1 MKIFKKLVPVVLFL
15 VIALLTVCFR
25 SIPKGKTW
33 KNFKVLYVS
42 NTVPAATVE
51 KALSIAGIAEFVD
64 LKNQNA
70 PIMLA
75 KDSIEAAMLKIDIL
89 ESENKYLFDRQNYF
103 YDSKGEYL
111 LYYIPDIYENRIN
124 QVISEL
130 KKQGIP
136 AGIDSSLS
144 YLWVL
149 PALITLLAFIL
160 IFFSKDKSF
169 YITSVIMPCIYV
181 FCNAFYSCTIA
192 AIILILCIY
201 LISNIHSR
209 QGAVKKLLKNY
220 ILPAALVISAA
231 AAFSSSFLCGFFYLL
246 TSAGTL
252 CGMFTAQNLNAFK
265 IRRSDFTPVFIRPAK
280 MVSPYAGKAKIVMP
294 LVLVFSVLVIAYFA
308 LGSLSIINTKTDSA
322 LLLPGKASE
331 QDSRLPDL
339 DSFYRWNWNVRTKPY
354 KSLNVENPEDLNTVT
369 YPRYEVKDGIIVPYM
384 QTLKYDQSFKKS
396 VYDSIDNL
404 DFYSIESVIKQQGND
419 FNAGYTNSASYSVSI
434 FSIIMMIICFT
445 MLLFIYFYAMI
456 GKGGRK

>member
-1 MKIFKKLVPVVLFL
+1 MKIFKKLVPVFLFL

-51 KALSIAGIAEFVD
+51 KALSMAGIAEFVD

-111 LYYIPDIYENRIN
+111 LYYIPDIYENHIN

-130 KKQGIP
+130 KKQGIT

-169 YITSVIMPCIYV
+169 YTISVIMPCIYV
-181 FCNAFYSCTIA
+181 FCNAFYSCAIA

-209 QGAVKKLLKNY
+209 KGALKKLLKNF
-220 ILPAALVISAA
+220 ILPAALAISAA

-246 TSAGTL
+246 TIAGTL
-252 CGMFTAQNLNAFK
+252 CGMLTAKNLNAFK
-265 IRRSDFTPVFIRPAK
+265 IRSSGFTPVFIRPAK

-294 LVLVFSVLVIAYFA
+294 LVLVFSVLIIAYFA

-354 KSLNVENPEDLNTVT
+354 KSLNVENPEELNTVT

-419 FNAGYTNSASYSVSI
+419 FNAGYTNSASYSISI

-445 MLLFIYFYAMI
+445 MLLFIYFSAMI

>member
-1 MKIFKKLVPVVLFL
+1 MKIFKKLVPVLLFL

-25 SIPKGKTW
+25 SIPKGKNW

-42 NTVPAATVE
+42 NTVPQQTVE
-51 KALSIAGIAEFVD
+51 KALASAGILEYVD

-75 KDSIEAAMLKIDIL
+75 KDSIEAAMLKINIL
-89 ESENKYLFDRQNYF
+89 ENENKYLFDRQNYF

-111 LYYIPDIYENRIN
+111 LYYIPDSYENNLN

-130 KKQGIP
+130 KKLGIT

-160 IFFSKDKSF
+160 IFFSKDKVF
-169 YITSVIMPCIYV
+169 FAISVVMPCLYV
-181 FCNAFYSCTIA
+181 FCNAFYSCAIA
-192 AIILILCIY
+192 TIILILCIY
-201 LISNIHSR
+201 LISNIYSR
-209 QGAVKKLLKNY
+209 QGALKKLIKNY
-220 ILPAALVISAA
+220 ILPVALAISVA
-231 AAFSSSFLCGFFYLL
+231 AAFSSSFLCGFFYVL
-246 TSAGTL
+246 TIAGTL
-252 CGMFTAQNLNAFK
+252 CAMLTAKNLKAFK
-265 IRRSDFTPVFIRPAK
+265 VRRAGFTPVFIRPAK
-280 MVSPYAGKAKIVMP
+280 MISPYAGKAKIVLP
-294 LVLVFSVLVIAYFA
+294 VVLVFSILVIAYFA
-308 LGSLSIINTKTDSA
+308 LGSLSIINTKTDSG

-339 DSFYRWNWNVRTKPY
+339 DSFYRWNWNVRTNPY

-369 YPRYEVKDGIIVPYM
+369 YPRYEVEDGIIVPYM
-384 QTLKYDQSFKKS
+384 QTLKYDQAFKKS
-396 VYDSIDNL
+396 AYDSIDNL

-445 MLLFIYFYAMI
+445 MLLFIYFSAMI